1 LVLPLR
7 KKAVVDFFHRFC
19 ILIQNHITQY
29 ANHNILEWIRPL
41 LKLKLAKTAGFCMGV
56 RRAVEM
62 VLDAANKQEGLIYT
76 YGPLIHN
83 PQVLEILAEKGVTV
97 FDDTSD
103 CKSGSIVIRAH
114 GVPPQAKQALV
125 DAGFTI
131 IDATCPRVIKVQ
143 TIISK
148 YARQGYAAIIVGD
161 KDHPEVAGLLG
172 YAEGAGCVISHLDDL
187 DELPSLERAIVVAQT
202 TQDAHFFD
210 RISRTIAGRFPHF
223 KVFNTI
229 CDSTLKRQTEVREM
243 AKSVDAVV
251 VVGGRNSANTQRLA
265 LVAEQEGVPA
275 FHVESETELDCEAI
289 EPLDSVGITAGASTP
304 NWVIKKVYRTLEALP
319 REARRWHLVV
329 FRIQRWLLL
338 SNLYLAAGAGCLSY
352 ACALLSGIRPSFAS
366 ALMAT
371 CYVLSMHILNNFIGR
386 EAVRYNDPDRAS
398 FYGHNRLILLT
409 ISIIS
414 GTVGLFM
421 AFTLGLLPFFILCII
436 SLLGILY
443 KVKLIPGRP
452 KIGKKVQRISDV
464 PGSKTVLIALAWG
477 IVTVA
482 LPHLSVSLKITTT
495 MIFVSLWASGMAF
508 VRTAFFDIL
517 DMQGDRIVG
526 QESLPIVLGEK
537 KTLRIL
543 KQLLTIFLAALIFAP
558 MMHLSTTLAYVM
570 IFPVFYM
577 AAVLKAFEV
586 PWVVPG
592 LRFEFLVETLF
603 VFTAI
608 VSAIWRLLA

>member
-1 LVLPLR
+1 
-7 KKAVVDFFHRFC
+7 
-19 ILIQNHITQY
+19 
-29 ANHNILEWIRPL
+29 

-56 RRAVEM
+56 RRAVDM
-62 VLDAANKQEGLIYT
+62 VLDAANKQQGPIYT

-103 CKSGSIVIRAH
+103 AKPGSVVLRAH
-114 GVPPQAKQALV
+114 GVPPQAKQALI
-125 DAGFTI
+125 DAGLRI
-131 IDATCPRVIKVQ
+131 IDATCPRVIRVQ

-148 YARQGYAAIIVGD
+148 YARQGYTAIIVGD

-172 YAEGAGCVISHLDDL
+172 YAKGAGCVIGHPDDL
-187 DELPSLERAIVVAQT
+187 DKLPSLERAIVVAQT
-202 TQDAHFFD
+202 TQDGHLFD
-210 RISRTIAGRFPHF
+210 SIARTIAGRFPHF

-229 CDSTLKRQTEVREM
+229 CDSTLKRQAEVREM
-243 AKSVDAVV
+243 AKSVGAVV

-275 FHVESETELDCEAI
+275 FHVESEAELACEAI

-319 REARRWHLVV
+319 RQAKRWHFAV

-338 SNLYLAAGAGCLSY
+338 SNLYLAVGAGCLSY
-352 ACALLSGIRPSFAS
+352 ACALLSGITPSFAS
-366 ALMAT
+366 ALMAS

-398 FYGHNRLILLT
+398 FYDYNRLVLLT

-414 GTVGLFM
+414 GAVGLFM
-421 AFTLGLLPFFILCII
+421 AFSLGSVPFLMLCII
-436 SLLGILY
+436 SLLGIFY
-443 KVKLIPGRP
+443 KVKIVPGRF
-452 KIGKKVQRISDV
+452 KIGKKIQRISDI
-464 PGSKTVLIALAWG
+464 PGSKTVLIAIAWG
-477 IVTVA
+477 IVTVV

-495 MIFVSLWASGMAF
+495 MIFVSLWASVMGF

-537 KTLRIL
+537 KTLRLL
-543 KQLLTIFLAALIFAP
+543 KQLLSIFLAALIFAP
-558 MMHLSTTLAYVM
+558 MMQLSTTLAYGM
-570 IFPVFYM
+570 ILSVFYM
-577 AAVLKAFEV
+577 ATVLMAFEGH
-586 PWVVPG
+586 WVVPG
-592 LRFEFLVETLF
+592 LKFEFLVETLF

-608 VSAIWRLLA
+608 VSGIWRLLAS